1 MPIILPFGLT
11 SEEMRVLQEFR
22 RLTSD
27 TLTLETIKAIKHPAA
42 SAGGEKPALTL
53 VSKGYLTA
61 EGDSFTLT
69 PKAREFL
76 AIEAVPMVEGTS
88 DAAAS
93 SAENPAADG
102 V

>member
-1 MPIILPFGLT
+1 M
-11 SEEMRVLQEFR
+11 LQEFR
-22 RLTSD
+22 RMTTD

-42 SAGGEKPALTL
+42 AAGGEKPALAL
-53 VSKGYLTA
+53 VGKGYLTA
-61 EGDSFTLT
+61 EGDSFTVT

-76 AIEAVPMVEGTS
+76 AIEAAPAIVGTS

-93 SAENPAADG
+93 AVENPAADG